1 MKNFNIF
8 GVHGK
13 FQGGGGVHKKPIYRG
28 SCLKSGDLDTLQIQG
43 GGVFQGGVISQCT
56 LWVESV
62 LPHMH
67 AYLWMNWN
75 RPFYRHKII
84 NHCYG
89 SDIQMIF
96 SLFGLMV
103 RKDCKCF
110 QRGLTNFTLMFSSH
124 MSQVKKTFCFQT
136 LTLNFQKDN
145 LKKTCI

>member
-13 FQGGGGVHKKPIYRG
+13 FQGGGGSQK
-28 SCLKSGDLDTLQIQG
+28 TNIQG
-43 GGVFQGGVISQCT
+43 KLPKKWGLGHCRFRGGVFQGGVISQCT

-124 MSQVKKTFCFQT
+124 MSQVKKTFCFQN

-145 LKKTCI
+145 LRKTCI